1 MIYSLHLF
9 VVFISLICMYLCIR
23 ANKGIHLRYL
33 GGLFILISITEF
45 LQFTI
50 PGQLQAASFLL
61 VVPETLR
68 LAIPVVAVGYVR
80 SSLGFQ
86 NHIYSKWL
94 LIPAFLH
101 LKAFSYLYAAGGVSA
116 SNFTNG
122 AFQACASV
130 VVGIFSA
137 LIGLFLF
144 QFLSKKYAR
153 LSHSVHPT
161 TSIWLKSIAGFLLFQ
176 SVVAFSGV
184 GIRFFWGEN
193 SAQFK
198 IYELFGQISILIW
211 GLGMIFFMIKSPFVL
226 EEVMP
231 SVHVSYWEQEER
243 TVDPEIKVENQNHYE
258 QISPKKEIPAD
269 LRIKYVEKIREEL
282 EVKELFLDSKLTLG
296 SLAKKINIS
305 PHQLSYIINSEWKM
319 NFNEFVNSYRINKA
333 QTLLK
338 NIDYQS
344 ATIFA
349 IGIDSGFNSESSFYT
364 AFKKATGLS
373 PKRYRE
379 TLKLTSEL

>member
-1 MIYSLHLF
+1 M
-9 VVFISLICMYLCIR
+9 CLCIR
-23 ANKGIHLRYL
+23 ANKGVYLRYL
-33 GGLFILISITEF
+33 GGLFLLISIIEF
-45 LQFTI
+45 LQVAK
-50 PGQLQAASFLL
+50 PEQLQAASFLL
-61 VVPETLR
+61 VVPDTMR

-86 NHIYSKWL
+86 NHLYSKWL

-101 LKAFSYLYAAGGVSA
+101 LKAFSYLYAAGGVSS
-116 SNFTNG
+116 SNFTNR

-130 VVGIFSA
+130 AVGIFSV

-161 TSIWLKSIAGFLLFQ
+161 TSIWLKSIIGLLLFQ
-176 SVVAFSGV
+176 SVMAFSGV
-184 GIRFFWGEN
+184 GIRYFFGEN
-193 SAQFK
+193 SVQFE
-198 IYELFGQISILIW
+198 IYELFGQISLLIW
-211 GLGMIFFMIKSPFVL
+211 GLGMIFIMIKSPFVL
-226 EEVMP
+226 QEVVP
-231 SVHVSYWEQEER
+231 NVHVSYWEQR

-258 QISPKKEIPAD
+258 QISPKKEMPAD
-269 LRIKYVEKIREEL
+269 VRVKYVEKIREEL

-296 SLAKKINIS
+296 GLAKKIDIS

-319 NFNEFVNSYRINKA
+319 NFNEFINSYRINKA
-333 QTLLK
+333 QALLK
-338 NIDYQS
+338 DVGHQS

-349 IGIDSGFNSESSFYT
+349 IGIDAGFNSESSFYT